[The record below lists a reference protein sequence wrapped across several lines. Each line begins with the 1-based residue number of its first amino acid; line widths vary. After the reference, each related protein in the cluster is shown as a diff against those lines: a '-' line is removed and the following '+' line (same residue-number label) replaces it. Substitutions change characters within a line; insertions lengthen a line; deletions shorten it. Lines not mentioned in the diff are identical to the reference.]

1 MLGYNV
7 AIPEA
12 KSTYGL
18 AEVGEEF
25 WRSDLQCQGDEESL
39 EDCDGKEN
47 PGCTRGEVAGV
58 TCFLGGE
65 TITIVFNSNT
75 IYCSG
80 SRSHIYNN
88 KYTYNYNYNYNHNY
102 NYNFNYYSDYY
113 SEYNFSSARF

>member
-65 TITIVFNSNT
+65 TITIVL
-75 IYCSG
+75 C
-80 SRSHIYNN
+80 
-88 KYTYNYNYNYNHNY
+88 
-102 NYNFNYYSDYY
+102 YYLLQRIKKPYLQQQVHLQLQP
-113 SEYNFSSARF
+113 

>member
-80 SRSHIYNN
+80 SRSHICNNNYTYNYIYNN
-88 KYTYNYNYNYNHNY
+88 KYNYNYNYNY
-102 NYNFNYYSDYY
+102 DYY